1 MKIDANQLRDLADA
15 ILAKHQVPGAAL
27 SIVKNGEVVFRHLHG
42 VTSLDSKQPMTE
54 RAMFD
59 IGSISKTFNAATMA
73 LLVDDGL
80 LDWDDY
86 VIDRLPGWRLI
97 DPTVTP
103 HAQLRDLVG
112 QSLGLGEDNI
122 TNYFSHFTR
131 QQIID
136 QIRHLPLRVPF
147 RSECT
152 YQSYGPVS
160 AGAIVERLS
169 GQSWED
175 FVEQRIAQKL
185 GFSDTFASYFRLRDT
200 RSACDPHFVQED
212 GKCVTIPHRN
222 FDNLAPA
229 GSMVSS
235 LRDLE
240 RWFTLFAQKGELD
253 GKRFLKA
260 ETVEQMLRPR
270 TAVQPDGIHPQRYLS
285 RFEASFVTYGL
296 GFYAHDFGGRR
307 INEHTGALEGFFV
320 LGCAIPSENTA
331 ILVLTNQHVCPAVHT
346 LRYLLLAAA
355 LGLPQQDW
363 EARYAAAAK
372 ISKDA
377 KVQSGE
383 PYFWHPTFRD
393 PKLASAL
400 SPDALVGAYEHPG
413 FGRVTVSAD
422 SKALSVD
429 LFGNDCRLD
438 HWHGDLYGAVPKDQ
452 VMRSLYDSI
461 YVSFTAGS
469 LGARPTMFIPAIGE
483 FRAVA

>member
-1 MKIDANQLRDLADA
+1 MSIDAAKLRDLADA
-15 ILAKHQVPGAAL
+15 ILDKHKVPGAAL
-27 SIVKNGEVVFRHLHG
+27 SVIKKGEVVFRHLYG

-54 RAMFD
+54 HAMFD

-73 LLVDDGL
+73 LLVDEGL

-131 QQIID
+131 RQIID
-136 QIRHLPLRVPF
+136 QIRYLPLRVPF

-152 YQSYGPVS
+152 YQSYGPVT
-160 AGAIVERLS
+160 AGAVVERLS

-175 FVEQRIAQKL
+175 FVEQRIARTL

-200 RSACDPHFVQED
+200 SSACDPHFVQED

-229 GSMVSS
+229 GSMTSS

-253 GKRFLKA
+253 GKRFLRA

-307 INEHTGALEGFFV
+307 INEHTGALEGFSSSAAPSRRRMRRSSSLPTSISV
-320 LGCAIPSENTA
+320 RRCTACAICCWRRPSTCRSRIGKRATKWRQRRARRRRCGAANPISGAQPSATRNLCRRSHRRPSSA
-331 ILVLTNQHVCPAVHT
+331 STNI
-346 LRYLLLAAA
+346 R
-355 LGLPQQDW
+355 
-363 EARYAAAAK
+363 
-372 ISKDA
+372 
-377 KVQSGE
+377 
-383 PYFWHPTFRD
+383 
-393 PKLASAL
+393 ASA
-400 SPDALVGAYEHPG
+400 A
-413 FGRVTVSAD
+413 
-422 SKALSVD
+422 
-429 LFGNDCRLD
+429 
-438 HWHGDLYGAVPKDQ
+438 
-452 VMRSLYDSI
+452 
-461 YVSFTAGS
+461 
-469 LGARPTMFIPAIGE
+469 
-483 FRAVA
+483 